1 MRFDGTAEVSIKEE
15 PRELILLIEADLKL
29 TVNSDRG
36 HPLTKMLSAKLDGVT
51 FIGVYTHEALAPLI
65 VLEELFWL

>member
-1 MRFDGTAEVSIKEE
+1 MRLDGAAQVSIKKE
-15 PRELILLIEADLKL
+15 PRELIMFIETDLKF
-29 TVNSDRG
+29 TVNPDRG

-51 FIGVYTHEALAPLI
+51 FIGVHTHEALAPLI